1 MRLLYLDEHG
11 TPCLQ
16 NFLGD
21 EIPLYATLSHTWGPK
36 GSEVTYEDIVKGTA
50 AERKAGYAKIRFC
63 GEKAASH
70 GLKYFWVDTCCIDKS
85 SSAELQEAITS
96 MFRWY
101 HNAARCYVYLS
112 DVSILDRDLNS
123 QIYQFLWESAFRAS
137 RWFTRGWTLQELLA
151 PALVEFF
158 SQEHTRLGDKS
169 SLEQQIH
176 EITEIAVPALQ
187 GTPLSQFS
195 VQERFKWA
203 EKRKTTCEEDW
214 AYALLGIFDISMPL
228 MYGEGRDKAVVR
240 LKEEIERFSKPQGTS
255 NYEG

>member
-1 MRLLYLDEHG
+1 LE
-11 TPCLQ
+11 
-16 NFLGD
+16 NFFGD
-21 EIPLYATLSHTWGPK
+21 EIPPYATLSHTWGPK

-70 GLKYFWVDTCCIDKS
+70 GLKYFWVDTCCIDRS

-96 MFRWY
+96 MFHWY
-101 HNAARCYVYLS
+101 RDAARCYVYLS

-123 QIYQFLWESAFRAS
+123 QIYQTPWESAFRVS

-151 PALVEFF
+151 PPLVEFF

-176 EITEIAVPALQ
+176 EITGIAVPALQ

-195 VQERFKWA
+195 VDERFKWA
-203 EKRKTTCEEDW
+203 EKRQTTREEDW
-214 AYALLGIFDISMPL
+214 AYSLLGIFDISMTL
-228 MYGEGRDKAVVR
+228 IYGERRGKAVIR
-240 LKEEIERFSKPQGTS
+240 LKGEIERSLKHKGTS
-255 NYEG
+255 NY

>member
-1 MRLLYLDEHG
+1 MRLLYLDDHG

-16 NFLGD
+16 NFFGD
-21 EIPLYATLSHTWGPK
+21 EIPLYAILSHTWGPK
-36 GSEVTYEDIVKGTA
+36 GSEVTYEDIVKGTTR
-50 AERKAGYAKIRFC
+50 ERKAGYTKIRFC

-123 QIYQFLWESAFRAS
+123 QIYQCLWESAFRAS

-151 PALVEFF
+151 PPLVEFF
-158 SQEHTRLGDKS
+158 SQEQTRLGDKN
-169 SLEQQIH
+169 SLERQIH

-203 EKRKTTCEEDW
+203 GKRQTTCEEDW

-228 MYGEGRDKAVVR
+228 MYGEGKEKAVIR
-240 LKEEIERFSKPQGTS
+240 LKEEIERFSKHQGTS